1 MVSERKKDVI
11 IEDLNYGLQNQ
22 SLDPS
27 TIEYGSLALWYLKI
41 LIVEYRLK
49 LQKLI
54 INSRKKIINFYDQCL
69 FSVKEN
75 F

>member
-27 TIEYGSLALWYLKI
+27 TIEYGFLALW
-41 LIVEYRLK
+41 
-49 LQKLI
+49 
-54 INSRKKIINFYDQCL
+54 
-69 FSVKEN
+69 
-75 F
+75 